1 MTAADV
7 SRKTTII
14 STLPQQDKDVP
25 IRPETLLEESGIA
38 LGRRLD
44 SEIVSDFWSSR
55 MFFNVHDGLQIYKE
69 VFQGGFKTVL
79 PQGLYALDGEVKAK
93 YTKKELRV

>member
-55 MFFNVHDGLQIYKE
+55 MFFNVHDGLQIK
-69 VFQGGFKTVL
+69 FIKKSFKGDLKRFCPKVCTL
-79 PQGLYALDGEVKAK
+79 WMEK
-93 YTKKELRV
+93 